1 MITRYGQTFR
11 LLLRRRIITNALPL
25 PARATNM
32 APAAIRMGSKLL
44 TLPPAPVLRAPL
56 TIG

>member
-1 MITRYGQTFR
+1 M
-11 LLLRRRIITNALPL
+11 ITNALPL
-25 PARATNM
+25 PARTTNM
-32 APAAIRMGSKLL
+32 APAAISMGSKLL